1 VVSHINGKRGRELQN
16 KELRIFEPEEEE
28 RTTG

>member
-16 KELRIFEPEEEE
+16 KELRISEPEEE
-28 RTTG
+28 RTTD